1 MFQAIILYALL
12 AMVEQGAIHIPL
24 EMLNGAEV
32 WVVQGAL
39 RPQEEVH
46 NMEVQEEVA
55 GDLYI
60 PVALVQIL
68 QVMVEEFLNI
78 LPVVVALLVVQ
89 ELLELQVR
97 RV

>member
-1 MFQAIILYALL
+1 
-12 AMVEQGAIHIPL
+12 VE
-24 EMLNGAEV
+24 
-32 WVVQGAL
+32 
-39 RPQEEVH
+39 QEEVH

-55 GDLYI
+55 ADGYI